1 MINGIRP
8 ASGARAPE
16 WAPCAVR
23 DYAAMTT
30 GAASE
35 PIPRAAVSGRFPC
48 FDGLRAIAAV
58 SVLVTHVAFAAGANA
73 GSAFGMFF
81 ARMDAGVA
89 VFFVI
94 SGFLLYRPFVSA
106 HLRERP
112 APATGPFF
120 WRRFLRI
127 YPAYWLVLIVVVY
140 VFADKHIHDVQ
151 SFVMWFGLVHIYSQ
165 RHSFGPL
172 VQSWTLATEVSF
184 YVFLPIWAWL
194 IRRRAVASTPKRLR
208 RELVGIA
215 LLVAVSIAWKAFVL
229 SYGFS
234 DGRIGQLRMWLP
246 WWLDM
251 FAIGMLLA
259 IGSVNTGELGGST
272 PLRLD
277 ARHAPALCWALAL
290 AAFWLVSGGIGM
302 PYKSGGIP
310 LHLLW
315 GQHYLYLAT
324 AALLILPAVFGTQ
337 TRDSSLVRRFLTNRV
352 VVYLGVVSYGIY
364 LWHDPW
370 IDRYIPWSG
379 VPNFAIYNSDVPFAW
394 HTSRVVSIPF
404 FAMILAILALT
415 VATASVSWFLVER
428 PTLRLKRLAEG
439 RLARR
444 DARTPGA
451 RLPEGAADAGGTAD
465 PNGDATASGHGI
477 PAPPDATHR

>member
-1 MINGIRP
+1 
-8 ASGARAPE
+8 
-16 WAPCAVR
+16 
-23 DYAAMTT
+23 MTT

-48 FDGLRAIAAV
+48 FDGLRAIAAI

-251 FAIGMLLA
+251 FAIGM
-259 IGSVNTGELGGST
+259 
-272 PLRLD
+272 
-277 ARHAPALCWALAL
+277 
-290 AAFWLVSGGIGM
+290 

-428 PTLRLKRLAEG
+428 PTLRLKRLADG

-451 RLPEGAADAGGTAD
+451 RLAEGAADAGGTAD

-477 PAPPDATHR
+477 PAPPDTTHR

>member
-1 MINGIRP
+1 
-8 ASGARAPE
+8 
-16 WAPCAVR
+16 
-23 DYAAMTT
+23 MTT

-35 PIPRAAVSGRFPC
+35 ADARAAVGGRFPC

-58 SVLVTHVAFAAGANA
+58 SVVLTHAAFAGGANT

-106 HLRERP
+106 HLWERP
-112 APATGPFF
+112 APAAGPYF

-127 YPAYWLVLIVVVY
+127 YPAYWLVVIVIVY
-140 VFADKHIHDVQ
+140 VFADKHIHDLK

-165 RHSFGPL
+165 KHSFGPL

-194 IRRRAVASTPKRLR
+194 IRRRATASTSRRLQ
-208 RELVGIA
+208 RELLGIGA
-215 LLVAVSIAWKAFVL
+215 LVVVSIAWKAFVL
-229 SYGFS
+229 SNGFS
-234 DGRIGQLRMWLP
+234 DGRIGQLKMWLP

-251 FAIGMLLA
+251 FAVGMLLA
-259 IGSVNTGELGGST
+259 IGSVSTGELGRST

-277 ARHAPALCWALAL
+277 ARHAPAVCWVLAL
-290 AAFWLVSGGIGM
+290 GAFCAVSGAIGM
-302 PYKSGGIP
+302 PYKSGSIP

-324 AALLILPAVFGTQ
+324 AALLVIPAVFGSQ
-337 TRDSSLVRRFLTNRV
+337 ARDSSLVRRFLTNRA
-352 VVYLGVVSYGIY
+352 VVYTGVVSYGIY

-370 IDRYIPWSG
+370 IDRYLSWSG
-379 VPNFAIYNSDVPFAW
+379 LPTFTVYGSDVPFAW
-394 HTSRVVSIPF
+394 HTSRLVSVPF
-404 FAMILAILALT
+404 FTMTLAVLALT
-415 VATASVSWFLVER
+415 VAAATLSWFLLER
-428 PTLRLKRLAEG
+428 PVLRLKRLPNRTLTRRATLARTA
-439 RLARR
+439 RLA
-444 DARTPGA
+444 P
-451 RLPEGAADAGGTAD
+451 PTATD
-465 PNGDATASGHGI
+465 GPPVES
-477 PAPPDATHR
+477 PAPHSS

>member
-1 MINGIRP
+1 MTTRP
-8 ASGARAPE
+8 ASEADA
-16 WAPCAVR
+16 
-23 DYAAMTT
+23 
-30 GAASE
+30 
-35 PIPRAAVSGRFPC
+35 RAAVSGRFPC

-58 SVLVTHVAFAAGANA
+58 SVLLTHVAFAAGAN
-73 GSAFGMFF
+73 SANVLGRFF

-112 APATGPFF
+112 APATGPYF

-127 YPAYWLVLIVVVY
+127 YPAYWFVVVVIVY
-140 VFADKHIHDVQ
+140 VFADKHINDVQ
-151 SFVMWFGLVHIYSQ
+151 SFVLWFGLVHIYSQ
-165 RHSFGPL
+165 KHSFGPL

-194 IRRRAVASTPKRLR
+194 MRRRARASTSSRLQ
-208 RELVGIA
+208 RELLGIG

-234 DGRIGQLRMWLP
+234 DGRIGQLKMWLP

-251 FAIGMLLA
+251 FAVGMLFA
-259 IGSVNTGELGGST
+259 VGSVTAADLQRPT

-277 ARHAPALCWALAL
+277 ARRAPALCWALAL
-290 AAFWLVSGGIGM
+290 AAFVAVSTGIGM

-315 GQHYLYLAT
+315 GQHYLYLA
-324 AALLILPAVFGTQ
+324 AAAFLVAPAVFGSQ
-337 TRDSSLVRRFLTNRV
+337 TRESSLVRRFLTNRV
-352 VVYLGVVSYGIY
+352 VMYLGVVSYGIY

-370 IDRYIPWSG
+370 IDRYISWTG
-379 VPNFAIYNSDVPFAW
+379 LQTFAVYHSDIPFAW
-394 HTSRVVSIPF
+394 HTSRLVSAPF
-404 FAMILAILALT
+404 LAMTLGVIALT
-415 VATASVSWFLVER
+415 VATASVSWHVLER
-428 PTLRLKRLAEG
+428 PVLRLKRLGDRRPVRAVPAG
-439 RLARR
+439 SAAPTTATAR
-444 DARTPGA
+444 AGA
-451 RLPEGAADAGGTAD
+451 GMSA
-465 PNGDATASGHGI
+465 NGDARPGV
-477 PAPPDATHR
+477 PVRPDGPHR